1 MGVKWP
7 VCKLVYM
14 FFSKHILPSVLQKA
28 AINECTVSN
37 QIRNFPIS
45 FNSHT
50 KWIISHI
57 PVIQELFIVKSW
69 LGKGTFGDVYLAS
82 LRKHPENFY
91 ALKHI
96 LTISASQRIENE
108 IKCLSLLKGCD
119 NIVSLQ
125 TFFHCNGHVILVMP
139 FIEHDKFKD
148 FFSTLTLHE
157 IRAYM
162 KALFNALVSVHKL
175 GIIHRDIK
183 PSNCLYNC
191 KKGELKID

>member
-1 MGVKWP
+1 M
-7 VCKLVYM
+7 
-14 FFSKHILPSVLQKA
+14 
-28 AINECTVSN
+28 
-37 QIRNFPIS
+37 
-45 FNSHT
+45 
-50 KWIISHI
+50 
-57 PVIQELFIVKSW
+57 
-69 LGKGTFGDVYLAS
+69 
-82 LRKHPENFY
+82 
-91 ALKHI
+91 KHI

-162 KALFNALVSVHKL
+162 KALFNALVSVHKS

-183 PSNCLYNC
+183 PSNCRITARKVN
-191 KKGELKID
+191 